1 MERVSR
7 QKPTTAPTRPMTG
20 RTHMGTARCGG
31 QWMGVM
37 GSVLLAVLLDVLV
50 FMRPDQSL
58 LDHVISR
65 SELLLSLNRLGF
77 V

>member
-31 QWMGVM
+31 RWVGVA
-37 GSVLLAVLLDVLV
+37 GSVQLAVLLEVVV
-50 FMRPDQSL
+50 FMRPDQSQL
-58 LDHVISR
+58 NHVISR
-65 SELLLSLNRLGF
+65 SELLSTSKS
-77 V
+77 